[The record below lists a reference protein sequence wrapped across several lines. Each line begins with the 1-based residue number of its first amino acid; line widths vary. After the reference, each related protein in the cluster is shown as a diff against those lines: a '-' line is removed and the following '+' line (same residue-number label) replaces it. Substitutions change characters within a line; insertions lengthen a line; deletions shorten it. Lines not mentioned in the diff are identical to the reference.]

1 MANRIKIINNLKK
14 FVKKDRE
21 AGDRA
26 FERMAVDILRLSK
39 IKVPHGDTGILESSG
54 RYRKLAVLKYVV
66 EYGQEGP
73 AKAYARFQEYGGDGN
88 RVVRNYTKA
97 GSGKAYLRGSA
108 DTVMNN
114 ALNYITSEKKGIKV

>member
-1 MANRIKIINNLKK
+1 MANRVKIINNLKK

-39 IKVPHGDTGILESSG
+39 IRVPHGDTGILESSG
-54 RYRKLAVLKYVV
+54 RYRRIDTLKYVV

-88 RVVRNYTKA
+88 RIVRQYTKA
-97 GSGKAYLRGSA
+97 GSGKAYLGGSA
-108 DTVMNN
+108 DQIVNN
-114 ALNYITSEKKGIKV
+114 ALSYIISEKEKIRI

>member
-1 MANRIKIINNLKK
+1 MANRVKIINNLKK

-54 RYRKLAVLKYVV
+54 RYRKIDVLKYVV

>member
-1 MANRIKIINNLKK
+1 MANRVKIINNLKK

-21 AGDRA
+21 AGEVA

-54 RYRKLAVLKYVV
+54 RYRKTGVLKYVV

-73 AKAYARFQEYGGDGN
+73 AKAYARFQEYGGDGK
-88 RVVRNYTKA
+88 RIVRNYTKS
-97 GSGKAYLRGSA
+97 GSGKGFLRESA
-108 DTVMNN
+108 DTIVNN
-114 ALNYITSEKKGIKV
+114 AMNYITSEKKGLKV

>member
-1 MANRIKIINNLKK
+1 MANRVKIINNLKK

-39 IKVPHGDTGILESSG
+39 IRVPHGDTGILESSG
-54 RYRKLAVLKYVV
+54 RYRRIDTLKYVV

-73 AKAYARFQEYGGDGN
+73 AKAYARFQEFGGDGK
-88 RVVRNYTKA
+88 RVVRNYTKS
-97 GSGKAYLRGSA
+97 GSGKGFLRESA
-108 DTVMNN
+108 DTIVNN
-114 ALNYITSEKKGIKV
+114 AMNYITSEKKGLKV